1 MSGILITM
9 IGMGFVF
16 AFLFLLMWAIRLMSY
31 VIQKTD
37 ADLEPVAATIAIA
50 LNKGE
55 GK

>member
-1 MSGILITM
+1 MSGILITI

-16 AFLFLLMWAIRLMSY
+16 AFLFLLMWTIRLMSY
-31 VIQKTD
+31 ILQKTD
-37 ADLEPVAATIAIA
+37 ADLDQVAATIAIA